1 MWPWAFGLEAERN
14 TLTRYRQDRANAV
27 KEKSFAFAVR
37 IVDLYRLLCAEKK
50 EFALSRQLLRSGT
63 AVGALVREA
72 EQAESKL
79 DFVHKM
85 AIALKEANET
95 EYWLELL
102 HETKYLEPSAFASI
116 HHDVVEL
123 LKLLTSIINST
134 KRGPQYPLS
143 IIHSPL
149 STIHRLP

>member
-1 MWPWAFGLEAERN
+1 MKDGALQ
-14 TLTRYRQDRANAV
+14 T
-27 KEKSFAFAVR
+27 KSFAFAVR
-37 IVDLYRLLCAEKK
+37 IVSLYRFLCTDKK
-50 EFALSRQLLRSGT
+50 EYVLSKQLLRSGT

-72 EQAESKL
+72 EQAESKP

-102 HETKYLEPSAFASI
+102 HETKYLEPTEFSSI
-116 HHDVVEL
+116 HKDVVEL

-134 KRGPQYPLS
+134 KQRMAQ
-143 IIHSPL
+143 
-149 STIHRLP
+149 